1 MNGEVVHLQH
11 SDIEFPLKI
20 TITFFF
26 SFNNYFYHYE
36 VSQLC
41 KTQKMFT
48 IYNHECGVFLN
59 K

>member
-20 TITFFF
+20 TITFFLASIIIF
-26 SFNNYFYHYE
+26 ITMKYHNYAK
-36 VSQLC
+36 LC
-41 KTQKMFT
+41 KCLQFIM
-48 IYNHECGVFLN
+48 VFLN

>member
-11 SDIEFPLKI
+11 SDIELPLKI
-20 TITFFF
+20 TITFFLASIIIF
-26 SFNNYFYHYE
+26 ITMKYHNYA
-36 VSQLC
+36 
-41 KTQKMFT
+41 KQKMFT